1 MDGKDNIKELF
12 SKKLGNYEA
21 KVNPELWAKISTQV
35 AVGASTTVATGL
47 SLFAKVAIG
56 IGVSAAAI
64 TTVVMLSNSGEEV
77 VSKKQIIEVRKST
90 PNANTVQAKKVTKAQ
105 TQETVK
111 STELRSVRKDLTNT
125 TSNVTV
131 GSIPVTAT
139 LTTQGSEQTQTLE
152 LPITGMST
160 RQAASLNDEISE
172 PQIVEGVSYIGM
184 TNYGGAPTNDSEIP
198 SEVIAPRAEAVKRY
212 VNVFTP
218 NGDKKNDYFFL
229 ESEGLTDFSIVV
241 FDPAGEI
248 AFQSNN
254 PDFKW
259 DGRDIRTGE
268 IVQSGT
274 YMYMVSAYDSEGNP
288 YPIYERLTVNR

>member
-1 MDGKDNIKELF
+1 MEGKDNIKELF

-35 AVGASTTVATGL
+35 AAGASTTVAAGL

-64 TTVVMLSNSGEEV
+64 TAVVMLSTSREEV
-77 VSKKQIIEVRKST
+77 VSKKQIIEVQKST
-90 PNANTVQAKKVTKAQ
+90 PNTNTVQAKKATKVQ

-111 STELRSVRKDLTNT
+111 SAELRGVRKNLTNT
-125 TSNVTV
+125 TSSNVAI
-131 GSIPVTAT
+131 GSTQVTAT
-139 LTTQGSEQTQTLE
+139 LTTQGSERSPE
-152 LPITGMST
+152 LPITSIST
-160 RQAASLNDEISE
+160 RQAVSLNGETSE
-172 PQIVEGVSYIGM
+172 PQIVEGVSYLGM
-184 TNYGGAPTNDSEIP
+184 TNYGGAPTNEPVASEIITP
-198 SEVIAPRAEAVKRY
+198 KAEAVKRY

-229 ESEGLTDFSIVV
+229 ESEGLTDFSIVI

-248 AFQSNN
+248 AFQSND

-259 DGRDIRTGE
+259 DGRNIRTGE